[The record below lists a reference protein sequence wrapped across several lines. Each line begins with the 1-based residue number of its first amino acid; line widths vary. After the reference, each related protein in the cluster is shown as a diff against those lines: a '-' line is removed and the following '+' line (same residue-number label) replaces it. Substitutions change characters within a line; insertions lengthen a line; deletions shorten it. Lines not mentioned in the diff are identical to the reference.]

1 MPRAPRRVSRATT
14 LAKRLCDVS
23 TYRLLAPV
31 PMPRLPSVGNVE
43 GSRAHHWLPWPSFG
57 CPSSVGR
64 GSEPLPCTQCNFLHH
79 ATTKGTSAHRSNAV
93 FTASAYCPTPRAR
106 YHELRRTTLP
116 RTPVNRASASL
127 SVCFQRLLGAQP

>member
-43 GSRAHHWLPWPSFG
+43 GSRSHHWLPWPSFG
-57 CPSSVGR
+57 CPFTVGQ
-64 GSEPLPCTQCNFLHH
+64 GSEPLPCTQCNFLYHV
-79 ATTKGTSAHRSNAV
+79 TTKGSSAHHSITV
-93 FTASAYCPTPRAR
+93 FTMTFSAYFLERRLC
-106 YHELRRTTLP
+106 ELQRIHLP
-116 RTPVNRASASL
+116 
-127 SVCFQRLLGAQP
+127 